1 MGSSYFLIDS
11 RNQIIYYIYT
21 GKIDMKKIITII
33 FSLIL
38 FSNLLFSQS
47 LLELAEKEKARRAK
61 LKGKKAVVVTNA
73 DLKNLKRRPA
83 LTVIKAP
90 LIEGRLPVYPIEKIK
105 REDLEDQKRLEG
117 QWKMANESADLL
129 TLRMN
134 ELQQR
139 FFSFENLYDRAEM
152 QREIAETYQKL
163 QQAQQEAKI
172 AKRELD
178 RRRTKNMNPLSH

>member
-1 MGSSYFLIDS
+1 MGSSSFLIDS

-21 GKIDMKKIITII
+21 GKIDMKKTITII

-47 LLELAEKEKARRAK
+47 LLELAEKEESRRAK

-90 LIEGRLPVYPIEKIK
+90 LIEGRLPVYPIEKIEQ
-105 REDLEDQKRLEG
+105 EDLEDQKRLEG

-152 QREIAETYQKL
+152 QREFTETYQKL
-163 QQAQQEAKI
+163 QQAQQEAII

-178 RRRTKNMNPLSH
+178 RQRTKKRR